1 MYDCGDCKNVN
12 KGKLSP
18 ADLRLVALVN
28 RLTELTQED
37 VALLLE
43 VNHCLPFISALEDA
57 DVYIDI
63 LAKGSRLAVV
73 VAQHSPQE
81 GNFYGKSL
89 IGEAMLRKNEPGVY
103 RTLEI
108 GVPSRELK
116 AIVSDAGILV
126 RQSASPIL
134 NPNNEVVGV
143 LICEKNIRN
152 QSFTGL
158 GDPDSEAPEAG
169 AQQSEKKEQNIA
181 EYMEDAILLFNPQG
195 SCVYA
200 NPQAE
205 HLFRELGYQDRLV
218 GLAFESLSFGNYRF
232 EALVRERGKNH
243 NEIKMGGYNLKV
255 SCNTFWEADCLKGA
269 ILVIKDNTEIKKKE
283 TELILKSTVIDEIH
297 HRIKNNLQTIVSLI
311 GLQSN
316 RMDNE
321 QVRIFSRDIISRI
334 YSISLTHEIMAYS
347 GVESV
352 EIKDMLSRML
362 NSAKSYIIPEELDLK
377 LEITGDE
384 IFLESDTA
392 TTIAMIINELA
403 QNSIKHAFADRKQ
416 GCIHIHI
423 KKGTFFSSITITDD
437 GIGFLETDKD
447 NKMGLKLVRSL
458 VKDKLKGDIEISTQ
472 GSGARIAITFT
483 PNEGLT
489 TKY

>member
-1 MYDCGDCKNVN
+1 MYDCGDCKNN
-12 KGKLSP
+12 NEGELSP
-18 ADLRLVALVN
+18 ADLRLIALAD
-28 RLTELTQED
+28 RLTELNQED
-37 VALLLE
+37 IALLLE
-43 VNHCLPFISALEDA
+43 VSHSLPFISALEDA

-63 LAKGSRLAVV
+63 LTKGSRLAVV
-73 VAQHSPQE
+73 VAQYSPPE

-89 IGEAMLRKNEPGVY
+89 IGEIMLRQNEPGVY

-108 GVPSRELK
+108 GVPSREFK

-126 RQSASPIL
+126 RQSASPIF
-134 NPNNEVVGV
+134 NRNNEIIGV
-143 LICEKNIRN
+143 LICEKNFRN
-152 QSFTGL
+152 QSFVGHGGSPDGEGL
-158 GDPDSEAPEAG
+158 EAG
-169 AQQSEKKEQNIA
+169 ALQSEKKLQNIA
-181 EYMEDAILLFNPQG
+181 EYMDDAILLFNPQG

-232 EALVRERGKNH
+232 QDLVQERGKNH
-243 NEIKMGGYNLKV
+243 NEIIIGRYNLKV
-255 SCNTFWEADCLKGA
+255 SCNTFWEVDCLKGA

-321 QVRIFSRDIISRI
+321 QVRAFSQDIIGRI

-347 GVESV
+347 GMDRI
-352 EIKDMLSRML
+352 EIKDMLGRML
-362 NSAKSYIIPEELDLK
+362 NSSKSYIVPEELNLK

-392 TTIAMIINELA
+392 TTIAMIINELV

-416 GCIHIHI
+416 GSIQIHIE
-423 KKGTFFSSITITDD
+423 KGAFFSSITITDD
-437 GIGFLETDKD
+437 GIGFFETDKD
-447 NKMGLKLVRSL
+447 SRMGLKLVKSL
-458 VKDKLKGDIEISTQ
+458 VKDKLKGDIEISSR
-472 GSGARIAITFT
+472 GPGARIAFRFT
-483 PNEGLT
+483 PNEGY
-489 TKY
+489 KN